1 MQHFFMPI
9 VYEKTFLS
17 IKKLELFFPKMYNK
31 RTNQLIKRAVAS
43 RRTWKVLLV
52 FVAKR
57 YV

>member
-1 MQHFFMPI
+1 MPI